1 MEEIQDAVYV
11 TMEILSN
18 WGDLAWVG
26 LLEVE
31 FFDQT
36 DTKLYVSPHDVDI
49 RNTDVPGNLSQL
61 VNRHLAGSGTVCVWN
76 TLSLRSLDLG
86 ERWGS
91 VVLPELLPILPVF
104 LAGGC
109 SSLPKWLVLE
119 FAPHH

>member
-36 DTKLYVSPHDVDI
+36 NTKLYVSPHDVDI
-49 RNTDVPGNLSQL
+49 RNADVPGNLSQL

-76 TLSLRSLDLG
+76 TLYLRSLDLG
-86 ERWGS
+86 ER
-91 VVLPELLPILPVF
+91 
-104 LAGGC
+104 
-109 SSLPKWLVLE
+109 
-119 FAPHH
+119 